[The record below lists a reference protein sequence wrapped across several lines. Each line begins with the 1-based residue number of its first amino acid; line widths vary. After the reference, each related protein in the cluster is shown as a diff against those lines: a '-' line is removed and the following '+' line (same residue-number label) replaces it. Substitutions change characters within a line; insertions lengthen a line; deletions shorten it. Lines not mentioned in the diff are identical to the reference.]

1 MSNNNTTHYLKPI
14 QDTIMKN
21 ISTENRGGWF
31 IVVPFTQVT
40 LPAPCTE
47 PINAGNKPEKP
58 SPMK

>member
-1 MSNNNTTHYLKPI
+1 
-14 QDTIMKN
+14 MKN
-21 ISTENRGGWF
+21 ISTENRGGWL